1 MRDARVEDVEHVSDS
16 DSEEK
21 NDDTRNHLTV
31 AIYPQHQVTGVRD
44 HFNYY
49 FCRVLVVSKNIHR
62 LTNLVKFKS
71 IQFIFL

>member
-31 AIYPQHQVTGVRD
+31 AIYPQHQ
-44 HFNYY
+44 
-49 FCRVLVVSKNIHR
+49 
-62 LTNLVKFKS
+62 LTQVGAVCTQQTL
-71 IQFIFL
+71 